1 MSLWATVHGVT
12 KSQTWLSGWACV
24 FICATAFLP
33 PPPTQNIF
41 LTSSINWGYAFK
53 RDRWTSPHKFWFS
66 RFGFGSGILKPA
78 LPMTVTFMEIIHKLQ
93 NMSSVVEG
101 THPCPS
107 EPCIW
112 HDAPYKRDL
121 ASPSWMNERMNDQM
135 SHVYF
140 GGTITPRSHFSG
152 SVFGQSTCHS
162 REMEAGTGPVRR

>member
-1 MSLWATVHGVT
+1 MDRGACGLHTVHGVA

-41 LTSSINWGYAFK
+41 LTSSINWGSAFK

-66 RFGFGSGILKPA
+66 RSGLGSGILTPT
-78 LPMTVTFMEIIHKLQ
+78 LPMTVTFIEIIHKLQ
-93 NMSSVVEG
+93 NVSSVMEG
-101 THPCPS
+101 THPCSS

-121 ASPSWMNERMNDQM
+121 AASSRNEWTNEWPNE
-135 SHVYF
+135 SSILWWNH
-140 GGTITPRSHFSG
+140 
-152 SVFGQSTCHS
+152 QS
-162 REMEAGTGPVRR
+162 